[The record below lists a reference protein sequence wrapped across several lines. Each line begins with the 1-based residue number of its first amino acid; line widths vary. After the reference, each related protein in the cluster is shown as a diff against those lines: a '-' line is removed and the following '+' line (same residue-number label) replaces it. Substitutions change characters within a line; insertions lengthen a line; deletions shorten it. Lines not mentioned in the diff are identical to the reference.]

1 MCSARIVWRGCA
13 PIVLVGVLAW
23 PPVSAWGQRSVEPH
37 APAAVAEPSRDGRVD
52 ADQLM
57 ADLHALSAPEMEG
70 RLAGSPGSRRA
81 QAYIRARFEALGLE
95 PVGGSY
101 AHAVPLSGSAAAAR
115 DDGVNLLGLIR
126 GTREPDRFVLVGA
139 HYDHL
144 GVRNGVLYPGA
155 DDNASG
161 VSAMLALA
169 GWFARH
175 RPDRS
180 VLFIAFDAEEQGLAG
195 AKQFV
200 ARPPIDLR
208 QVTVLVNLDM
218 IGRGDDHT
226 VVVAGTHH
234 APALKPVVASA
245 AAGRDLTVHFGHDDP
260 ASSAEKDWTHLSDH
274 GPFHSAGVPFLYFGV
289 RDHPDYHRPTDTPD
303 RIPRRFFV
311 EATELVLDVVRRL
324 AGPRTAE

>member
-1 MCSARIVWRGCA
+1 MCSARIVRWWCT

-23 PPVSAWGQRSVEPH
+23 PPVSASGQRSVEPH
-37 APAAVAEPSRDGRVD
+37 PPAALAEPSSNGRVD

-57 ADLHALSAPEMEG
+57 ADLHALSGPEMEG
-70 RLAGSPGSRRA
+70 RLAGSRGSRRA

-95 PVGGSY
+95 RVGGSY
-101 AHAVPLSGSAAAAR
+101 AHVVPLSGSAA
-115 DDGVNLLGLIR
+115 DGANLLGMIR
-126 GTREPDRFVLVGA
+126 GAREPDRFVLVSA

-200 ARPPIDLR
+200 GTPPIDLR

-218 IGRGDDHT
+218 IGRGDDNT
-226 VVVAGTHH
+226 VVVAGTHK
-234 APALKPVVASA
+234 APALKPLVASA
-245 AAGRDLTVHFGHDDP
+245 AAGRDLAVHFGHDDP
-260 ASSAEKDWTHLSDH
+260 ASPTEKDWTHLSDH

-289 RDHPDYHRPTDTPD
+289 RDHRDYHRPTDTPD
-303 RIPRRFFV
+303 RIPRGFFV
-311 EATELVLDVVRRL
+311 DATEFVLDVVRRL
-324 AGPRTAE
+324 AEPRTAE